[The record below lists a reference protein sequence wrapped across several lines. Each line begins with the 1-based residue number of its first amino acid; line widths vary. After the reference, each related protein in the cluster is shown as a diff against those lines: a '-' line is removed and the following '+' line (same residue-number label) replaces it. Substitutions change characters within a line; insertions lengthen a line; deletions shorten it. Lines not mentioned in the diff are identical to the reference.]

1 MMNSLVLL
9 ITIYLLVVL
18 LFIRYYVLSK
28 RRIDAMRRQIK
39 VLTHDLETK
48 SEVEKVQ
55 SARWQA
61 ASSVLEEALLFIDS
75 ELNVLYA
82 SPVAVQIFGD
92 ILDSG
97 VSVVSYT
104 HSDEFELECRG
115 VVSGETDEELY
126 EWQSEF
132 QDSVFQVRALRFD
145 YGAILA
151 LSDVSNLHHLEQARR
166 DMFANIS
173 HELRTPLTSIRLLLD
188 MLLTREQSVD
198 NISAIEK
205 MTTETETLKEM
216 AQELLD
222 ISLIE
227 SGRFAI
233 KLDSTTA
240 AALIM
245 LAIERLQPQAK
256 LKSIYFRVTECTDVS
271 VWADADQIQRV
282 LGNIFHNA
290 IKFTPPD
297 GSVIVSAIAED
308 EYVRIET
315 QDSGPGIHPDDLP
328 RIFERFFRADRTR
341 KGAGTGLGLAIANHV
356 VQAHGGE
363 IWAENTPETGA
374 MISFTLLRADK

>member
-1 MMNSLVLL
+1 MTNSLVLIAICL
-9 ITIYLLVVL
+9 FVVL
-18 LFIRYYVLSK
+18 LFVRYYVLSK
-28 RRIDAMRRQIK
+28 QRIDAMRRQIK
-39 VLTHDLETK
+39 VLTDDLETK
-48 SEVEKVQ
+48 SEAEKIQ

-61 ASSVLEEALLFIDS
+61 ASSVLEEALLLIDS
-75 ELNVLYA
+75 ELNLLYA
-82 SPVAVQIFGD
+82 NPIAVQIFGD
-92 ILDSG
+92 ISDSG
-97 VSVVSYT
+97 VSIVSYT
-104 HSDEFELECRG
+104 HSEEFESECRG

-145 YGAILA
+145 YGAVLA

-188 MLLTREQSVD
+188 MLVTREQSAD
-198 NISAIEK
+198 TISALEK
-205 MTTETETLKEM
+205 MTTETDTLKEM

-233 KLDSTTA
+233 KLDSANA

-245 LAIERLQPQAK
+245 PTIERLQPQAD
-256 LKSIYFRVTECTDVS
+256 LKSIQFHMTECTDVP
-271 VWADADQIQRV
+271 VWADADQVQRV
-282 LGNIFHNA
+282 LSNIFHNA
-290 IKFTPPD
+290 IKFTPSD

-308 EYVRIET
+308 ECVRIEI

-341 KGAGTGLGLAIANHV
+341 KGAGTGLGLAIANHI
-356 VQAHGGE
+356 VQAHGGV
-363 IWAENTPETGA
+363 IWAENAPETGA
-374 MISFTLLRADK
+374 IISFTLLRADK

>member
-1 MMNSLVLL
+1 MTNSLVLIAICL
-9 ITIYLLVVL
+9 FVVL
-18 LFIRYYVLSK
+18 LFVRYYVLSK
-28 RRIDAMRRQIK
+28 QRIDAMRRQIK
-39 VLTHDLETK
+39 VLTDDLETK
-48 SEVEKVQ
+48 SEAEKIQ

-61 ASSVLEEALLFIDS
+61 ASSVLEEALLLIDS
-75 ELNVLYA
+75 ELNLLYA
-82 SPVAVQIFGD
+82 NPIAVQIFGD
-92 ILDSG
+92 ISDSG
-97 VSVVSYT
+97 VSIVSYT
-104 HSDEFELECRG
+104 HSEEFESECRG

-145 YGAILA
+145 YGAVLA

-173 HELRTPLTSIRLLLD
+173 HELRTPLTSISLLLD
-188 MLLTREQSVD
+188 MLVTREQSAD
-198 NISAIEK
+198 TISALEK
-205 MTTETETLKEM
+205 MTTETDTLKEM

-233 KLDSTTA
+233 KLDSANA

-245 LAIERLQPQAK
+245 PTIERLQPQAD
-256 LKSIYFRVTECTDVS
+256 LKSIQFHMTECTDVP
-271 VWADADQIQRV
+271 VWADADQLQRV
-282 LGNIFHNA
+282 LSNIFHNA
-290 IKFTPPD
+290 IKFTPSD

-308 EYVRIET
+308 ECVRIEI

-341 KGAGTGLGLAIANHV
+341 KGAGTGLGLAIANHI
-356 VQAHGGE
+356 VQAHGGV
-363 IWAENTPETGA
+363 IWAENAPETGA
-374 MISFTLLRADK
+374 IISFTLLRADK

>member
-1 MMNSLVLL
+1 MTNSLVLIAICL
-9 ITIYLLVVL
+9 FVVL
-18 LFIRYYVLSK
+18 LFVRYYVLSK
-28 RRIDAMRRQIK
+28 QRIDAMRRQIK
-39 VLTHDLETK
+39 VLTDDLETK
-48 SEVEKVQ
+48 SEAEKIQ

-61 ASSVLEEALLFIDS
+61 ASSVLEEALLLIDS
-75 ELNVLYA
+75 ELNLLYA
-82 SPVAVQIFGD
+82 NPIAVQIFGD
-92 ILDSG
+92 ISDSG
-97 VSVVSYT
+97 VSIVSYT
-104 HSDEFELECRG
+104 HSEEFESECRG

-145 YGAILA
+145 YGAVLA

-173 HELRTPLTSIRLLLD
+173 HELRTPLTSISLLLD
-188 MLLTREQSVD
+188 MLVTREQSAD
-198 NISAIEK
+198 TISALEK
-205 MTTETETLKEM
+205 MTTETDTLKEM

-233 KLDSTTA
+233 KLDSANA

-245 LAIERLQPQAK
+245 PTIERLQPQAD
-256 LKSIYFRVTECTDVS
+256 LKSIQFHMTECTDVP
-271 VWADADQIQRV
+271 VWADADQVQRV
-282 LGNIFHNA
+282 LSNIFHNA

-297 GSVIVSAIAED
+297 GSVIISAIAED

-341 KGAGTGLGLAIANHV
+341 KGAGTGLGLAIANHI
-356 VQAHGGE
+356 VQAHGGS
-363 IWAENTPETGA
+363 IWAENAPETGA
-374 MISFTLLRADK
+374 IISFTLLRADK

>member
-1 MMNSLVLL
+1 MTNSLVLIAICL
-9 ITIYLLVVL
+9 FVVL
-18 LFIRYYVLSK
+18 LFVRYYVLSK
-28 RRIDAMRRQIK
+28 QRIDAMRRQIK
-39 VLTHDLETK
+39 VLTDDLETK
-48 SEVEKVQ
+48 SEAEKIQ

-61 ASSVLEEALLFIDS
+61 ASSVLEEALLLIDS
-75 ELNVLYA
+75 ELNLLYA
-82 SPVAVQIFGD
+82 NPIAVQIFGD

-97 VSVVSYT
+97 VSIVSYT
-104 HSDEFELECRG
+104 HSEEFESECRG

-145 YGAILA
+145 YGAVLA

-188 MLLTREQSVD
+188 MLLTREQSAET
-198 NISAIEK
+198 ISALEK
-205 MTTETETLKEM
+205 MTTETDTLKEM

-233 KLDSTTA
+233 KLDSANA

-245 LAIERLQPQAK
+245 PTIERLQPQAD
-256 LKSIYFRVTECTDVS
+256 LKSIQFHMTECTDVP
-271 VWADADQIQRV
+271 VWADADQLQRV
-282 LGNIFHNA
+282 LSNIFHNA
-290 IKFTPPD
+290 IKFTPSD

-308 EYVRIET
+308 ECVRIEI

-341 KGAGTGLGLAIANHV
+341 KGAGTGLGLAIANHI
-356 VQAHGGE
+356 VQAHGGV
-363 IWAENTPETGA
+363 IWAENAPETGA
-374 MISFTLLRADK
+374 IISFTLLRADK

>member
-1 MMNSLVLL
+1 MNSLLLL
-9 ITIYLLVVL
+9 IAIYLLVVL

-39 VLTHDLETK
+39 VLTSDIETK

-61 ASSVLEEALLFIDS
+61 VSNVLEEAFLFIDS

-82 SPVAVQIFGD
+82 SPIAVQIFGD
-92 ILDSG
+92 ISDSG
-97 VSVVSYT
+97 VSIVSYT

-132 QDSVFQVRALRFD
+132 QDSVFQVRALRFA
-145 YGAILA
+145 YGAVLA

-188 MLLTREQSVD
+188 MLLTQEQSAD
-198 NISAIEK
+198 TISALEK

-245 LAIERLQPQAK
+245 PAIERLQPQAK
-256 LKSIYFRVTECTDVS
+256 LKSIHFGVTECTDVP

-308 EYVRIET
+308 EYVRIEI

-363 IWAENTPETGA
+363 IWAENAPETGA
-374 MISFTLLRADK
+374 IISFTLLRADK

>member
-1 MMNSLVLL
+1 MTNSLVLIAICL
-9 ITIYLLVVL
+9 FVVL
-18 LFIRYYVLSK
+18 LFVRHYVLSK
-28 RRIDAMRRQIK
+28 QRIDAMRRQIK
-39 VLTHDLETK
+39 VLTDDLETK
-48 SEVEKVQ
+48 SEAEKIQ

-61 ASSVLEEALLFIDS
+61 ASSVLEEALLLIDS
-75 ELNVLYA
+75 ELNLLYA
-82 SPVAVQIFGD
+82 NPIAVQIFGD
-92 ILDSG
+92 ISDSG
-97 VSVVSYT
+97 VSIVSYT
-104 HSDEFELECRG
+104 HSEEFESECRG

-145 YGAILA
+145 YGAVLA

-173 HELRTPLTSIRLLLD
+173 HELRTPLTSISLLLD
-188 MLLTREQSVD
+188 MLVTREQSAD
-198 NISAIEK
+198 TISALEK
-205 MTTETETLKEM
+205 MTTETDTLKEM

-233 KLDSTTA
+233 KLDSANA

-245 LAIERLQPQAK
+245 PTIERLQPQAD
-256 LKSIYFRVTECTDVS
+256 LKSIQFHMTECTDVP
-271 VWADADQIQRV
+271 VWADADQLQRV
-282 LGNIFHNA
+282 LSNIFHNA
-290 IKFTPPD
+290 IKFTPSD

-308 EYVRIET
+308 ECVRIEI

-341 KGAGTGLGLAIANHV
+341 KGAGTGLGLAIANHI
-356 VQAHGGE
+356 VQAHGGV
-363 IWAENTPETGA
+363 IWAENAPETGA
-374 MISFTLLRADK
+374 IISFTLLRADK

>member
-1 MMNSLVLL
+1 MTNSLVLIAICL
-9 ITIYLLVVL
+9 FVVL
-18 LFIRYYVLSK
+18 LFVRYYVLSK
-28 RRIDAMRRQIK
+28 QRIDAMRRQIK
-39 VLTHDLETK
+39 VLTDDLETK
-48 SEVEKVQ
+48 SEAEKIQ

-61 ASSVLEEALLFIDS
+61 ASSVLEEALLLIDS
-75 ELNVLYA
+75 ELNLLYA
-82 SPVAVQIFGD
+82 NPIAVQIFGD
-92 ILDSG
+92 ISDSG
-97 VSVVSYT
+97 VSIVSYT
-104 HSDEFELECRG
+104 HSEEFESECRG

-145 YGAILA
+145 YGAVLA

-173 HELRTPLTSIRLLLD
+173 HELRTPLTSISLLLD
-188 MLLTREQSVD
+188 MLVTREQSAD
-198 NISAIEK
+198 TISALEK
-205 MTTETETLKEM
+205 MTTETDTLKEM

-233 KLDSTTA
+233 KLDSANA

-245 LAIERLQPQAK
+245 PTIERLQPQAD
-256 LKSIYFRVTECTDVS
+256 LKSIQFHMTECTDVP
-271 VWADADQIQRV
+271 VWADADQVQRV
-282 LGNIFHNA
+282 LSNIFHNA
-290 IKFTPPD
+290 IKFTPSD

-308 EYVRIET
+308 ECVRIEI

-341 KGAGTGLGLAIANHV
+341 KGAGTGLGLAIANHI
-356 VQAHGGE
+356 VQAHGGS
-363 IWAENTPETGA
+363 IWAVNAPETGA
-374 MISFTLLRADK
+374 IISFTLLRADK

>member
-1 MMNSLVLL
+1 MTNSLVLIAICL
-9 ITIYLLVVL
+9 FVVL
-18 LFIRYYVLSK
+18 LFVRYYVLSK
-28 RRIDAMRRQIK
+28 QRIDAMRRQIK
-39 VLTHDLETK
+39 VLTDDLETK
-48 SEVEKVQ
+48 SEAEKIQ

-75 ELNVLYA
+75 KLNVLYA
-82 SPVAVQIFGD
+82 NPIAVQIFGD
-92 ILDSG
+92 ISDSG
-97 VSVVSYT
+97 VSIVSYT
-104 HSDEFELECRG
+104 HSEEFESECRG

-145 YGAILA
+145 YGAVLA

-173 HELRTPLTSIRLLLD
+173 HELRTPLTSISLLLD
-188 MLLTREQSVD
+188 MLVTREQSAD
-198 NISAIEK
+198 TISALEK
-205 MTTETETLKEM
+205 MTTETDTLKEM

-233 KLDSTTA
+233 KLDSANA

-245 LAIERLQPQAK
+245 PTIERLQPQAD
-256 LKSIYFRVTECTDVS
+256 LKSIQFHMTECTDVP
-271 VWADADQIQRV
+271 VWADADQVQRV
-282 LGNIFHNA
+282 LSNIFHNA
-290 IKFTPPD
+290 IKFTPSD

-308 EYVRIET
+308 ECVRIEI

-341 KGAGTGLGLAIANHV
+341 KGAGTGLGLAIANHI
-356 VQAHGGE
+356 VQAHGGV
-363 IWAENTPETGA
+363 IWAENAPETGA
-374 MISFTLLRADK
+374 IISFTLLRADK

>member
-1 MMNSLVLL
+1 MTNSLVLIAICL
-9 ITIYLLVVL
+9 FVVL
-18 LFIRYYVLSK
+18 LFVRYYVLSK
-28 RRIDAMRRQIK
+28 QRIDAMRRQIK
-39 VLTHDLETK
+39 VLTDDLETK
-48 SEVEKVQ
+48 SEAEKIQ

-61 ASSVLEEALLFIDS
+61 ASSVLEEALLLIDS
-75 ELNVLYA
+75 ELNLLYA
-82 SPVAVQIFGD
+82 NPIAVQIFGD
-92 ILDSG
+92 ISDSG
-97 VSVVSYT
+97 VSIVSYT
-104 HSDEFELECRG
+104 HSEEFESECRG

-145 YGAILA
+145 YGAVLA

-173 HELRTPLTSIRLLLD
+173 HELRTPLTSISLLLD
-188 MLLTREQSVD
+188 MLVTREQSAD
-198 NISAIEK
+198 TISALEK
-205 MTTETETLKEM
+205 MTTETDTLKEM

-233 KLDSTTA
+233 KLDSANA

-245 LAIERLQPQAK
+245 PTIERLQPQAD
-256 LKSIYFRVTECTDVS
+256 LKSIQFHMTECTDVP
-271 VWADADQIQRV
+271 VWADADQVQRV
-282 LGNIFHNA
+282 LSNIFHNA
-290 IKFTPPD
+290 IKFTPSD

-308 EYVRIET
+308 ECVRIEI

-341 KGAGTGLGLAIANHV
+341 KGAGTGLGLAIANHI
-356 VQAHGGE
+356 VQAHGGV
-363 IWAENTPETGA
+363 IWAENAPETGA
-374 MISFTLLRADK
+374 IISFTLLRADK

>member
-1 MMNSLVLL
+1 MTNSLVLIAICL
-9 ITIYLLVVL
+9 FVVL
-18 LFIRYYVLSK
+18 LFVRYYVLSK
-28 RRIDAMRRQIK
+28 QRIDAMRRQIK
-39 VLTHDLETK
+39 VLTDDLETK
-48 SEVEKVQ
+48 SEAEKIQ

-61 ASSVLEEALLFIDS
+61 ASSVLEEALLLIDS

-82 SPVAVQIFGD
+82 NPIAVQIFGD

-97 VSVVSYT
+97 VSIVSYT
-104 HSDEFELECRG
+104 HSEEFESECRG

-145 YGAILA
+145 YGAVLA

-173 HELRTPLTSIRLLLD
+173 HELRTPLTSISLLLD
-188 MLLTREQSVD
+188 MLVTREQSAD
-198 NISAIEK
+198 TISALEK
-205 MTTETETLKEM
+205 MTTETDTLKEM

-233 KLDSTTA
+233 KLDSANA
-240 AALIM
+240 ATLIM
-245 LAIERLQPQAK
+245 PTIERLQPQAD
-256 LKSIYFRVTECTDVS
+256 LKSIQFHMTKCTDVP
-271 VWADADQIQRV
+271 VWADADQVQRV
-282 LGNIFHNA
+282 LSNIFHNA
-290 IKFTPPD
+290 IKFTPSD

-308 EYVRIET
+308 ECVRIQI

-341 KGAGTGLGLAIANHV
+341 KGAGTGLGLAIANHI
-356 VQAHGGE
+356 VQAHGGV
-363 IWAENTPETGA
+363 IWAENSPETGA
-374 MISFTLLRADK
+374 IISFTLLRADK

>member
-1 MMNSLVLL
+1 MTNSLVLIAICL
-9 ITIYLLVVL
+9 FVVL
-18 LFIRYYVLSK
+18 LFVRYYVLSK
-28 RRIDAMRRQIK
+28 QRIDAMRRQIK
-39 VLTHDLETK
+39 VLTDDLETK
-48 SEVEKVQ
+48 SEAEKIQ

-61 ASSVLEEALLFIDS
+61 ASSVLEEALLLIDS

-82 SPVAVQIFGD
+82 NPIAVQIFGD
-92 ILDSG
+92 ISDSG
-97 VSVVSYT
+97 VSIVSYT
-104 HSDEFELECRG
+104 HSEEFESECRG

-145 YGAILA
+145 YGAVLA

-173 HELRTPLTSIRLLLD
+173 HELRTPLTSISLLLD
-188 MLLTREQSVD
+188 MLVTREQSAD
-198 NISAIEK
+198 TISALEK
-205 MTTETETLKEM
+205 MTTETDTLKEM

-233 KLDSTTA
+233 KLDSDNA

-245 LAIERLQPQAK
+245 PTIERLQPQAD
-256 LKSIYFRVTECTDVS
+256 LKSIQFHMTECTDVP
-271 VWADADQIQRV
+271 VWADADQVQRV
-282 LGNIFHNA
+282 LSNIFHNA
-290 IKFTPPD
+290 IKFTPTD
-297 GSVIVSAIAED
+297 GSVIISAIAED

-341 KGAGTGLGLAIANHV
+341 KGAGTGLGLAIANHI
-356 VQAHGGE
+356 VQAHGGV
-363 IWAENTPETGA
+363 IWAENAPETGA
-374 MISFTLLRADK
+374 IIRFTLLRADK

>member
-1 MMNSLVLL
+1 MTNSLVLIAICL
-9 ITIYLLVVL
+9 FVVL
-18 LFIRYYVLSK
+18 LFVRYYVLSK
-28 RRIDAMRRQIK
+28 QRIDAMRRQIK
-39 VLTHDLETK
+39 VLTDDLETK
-48 SEVEKVQ
+48 SEAEKIQ

-61 ASSVLEEALLFIDS
+61 ASSVLEEALLLIDS
-75 ELNVLYA
+75 ELNLLYA
-82 SPVAVQIFGD
+82 NPIAVQIFGD
-92 ILDSG
+92 ISDSG
-97 VSVVSYT
+97 VSIVSYT
-104 HSDEFELECRG
+104 HSEEFESECRG

-145 YGAILA
+145 YGAVLA

-188 MLLTREQSVD
+188 MLVTREQSAD
-198 NISAIEK
+198 TISALEK
-205 MTTETETLKEM
+205 MTTETDTLKEM

-233 KLDSTTA
+233 KLDSANAVT
-240 AALIM
+240 LIM
-245 LAIERLQPQAK
+245 PTIERLQPQAD
-256 LKSIYFRVTECTDVS
+256 LKSIQFHMTECTDVP
-271 VWADADQIQRV
+271 VWADADQVQRV
-282 LGNIFHNA
+282 LSNIFHNA
-290 IKFTPPD
+290 IKFTPSD

-308 EYVRIET
+308 ECVRIQI

-341 KGAGTGLGLAIANHV
+341 KGAGTGLGLAIANHI
-356 VQAHGGE
+356 VQAHGGS
-363 IWAENTPETGA
+363 IWAENAPETGA
-374 MISFTLLRADK
+374 IISFTLLRADK

>member
-1 MMNSLVLL
+1 MTNSLVLIAICL
-9 ITIYLLVVL
+9 FVVL
-18 LFIRYYVLSK
+18 LFVRHYVLSK
-28 RRIDAMRRQIK
+28 QRIDAMRRQIK
-39 VLTHDLETK
+39 VLTDDLEIK
-48 SEVEKVQ
+48 SEAEKIQ

-61 ASSVLEEALLFIDS
+61 ASSVLEEALLLIDS
-75 ELNVLYA
+75 ELNLLYA
-82 SPVAVQIFGD
+82 NPIAVQIFGD
-92 ILDSG
+92 ISDSG
-97 VSVVSYT
+97 VSIVSYT
-104 HSDEFELECRG
+104 HSEEFESECRG

-145 YGAILA
+145 YGAVLA

-173 HELRTPLTSIRLLLD
+173 HELRTPLTSISLLLD
-188 MLLTREQSVD
+188 MLVTREQSAD
-198 NISAIEK
+198 TISALEK
-205 MTTETETLKEM
+205 MTTETDTLKEM

-233 KLDSTTA
+233 KLDSANA

-245 LAIERLQPQAK
+245 PTIERLQPQAD
-256 LKSIYFRVTECTDVS
+256 LKSIQFHMTECTDVP
-271 VWADADQIQRV
+271 VWADADQVQRV
-282 LGNIFHNA
+282 LSNIFHNA
-290 IKFTPPD
+290 IKFTPSD

-308 EYVRIET
+308 ECVRIEI

-341 KGAGTGLGLAIANHV
+341 KGAGTGLGLAIANHI
-356 VQAHGGE
+356 VQAHGGV
-363 IWAENTPETGA
+363 IWAENSPETGA
-374 MISFTLLRADK
+374 IISFTLLRADK

>member
-1 MMNSLVLL
+1 MTNSLVLIAICL
-9 ITIYLLVVL
+9 FVVL
-18 LFIRYYVLSK
+18 LFVRYYVLSK
-28 RRIDAMRRQIK
+28 QRIDAMRRQIK
-39 VLTHDLETK
+39 VLTDDLETK
-48 SEVEKVQ
+48 SEAEKIQ

-61 ASSVLEEALLFIDS
+61 ASSVLEEALLLIDS

-82 SPVAVQIFGD
+82 NPIAVQIFGD
-92 ILDSG
+92 ISDSG
-97 VSVVSYT
+97 VSIVSYT
-104 HSDEFELECRG
+104 HSEEFESECRG

-145 YGAILA
+145 YGAVLA

-173 HELRTPLTSIRLLLD
+173 HELRTPLTSISLLLD
-188 MLLTREQSVD
+188 MLVTREQSAD
-198 NISAIEK
+198 TISALEK
-205 MTTETETLKEM
+205 MTTETDTLKEM

-233 KLDSTTA
+233 KLDSANA

-245 LAIERLQPQAK
+245 PTIERLQPQAD
-256 LKSIYFRVTECTDVS
+256 LKSIQFHMTECTDVP
-271 VWADADQIQRV
+271 VWADADQVQRV
-282 LGNIFHNA
+282 LSNIFHNA
-290 IKFTPPD
+290 IKFTPSD

-308 EYVRIET
+308 ECVRIEI

-341 KGAGTGLGLAIANHV
+341 KGAGTGLGLAIANHI
-356 VQAHGGE
+356 VQAHGGS
-363 IWAENTPETGA
+363 IWAENAPETGA
-374 MISFTLLRADK
+374 IISFTLLRADK

>member
-1 MMNSLVLL
+1 MTNSLVLIAICL
-9 ITIYLLVVL
+9 FVVL
-18 LFIRYYVLSK
+18 LFVRYYVLSK
-28 RRIDAMRRQIK
+28 QRIDAMRRQIK
-39 VLTHDLETK
+39 VLTDDLETK
-48 SEVEKVQ
+48 SEAEKIQ

-61 ASSVLEEALLFIDS
+61 ASSVLEEALLLIDS
-75 ELNVLYA
+75 ELNLLYA
-82 SPVAVQIFGD
+82 NPIAVQIFGD
-92 ILDSG
+92 ISDSG
-97 VSVVSYT
+97 VSIVSYT
-104 HSDEFELECRG
+104 HSEEFESECRG

-145 YGAILA
+145 YGAVLA

-188 MLLTREQSVD
+188 MLVTREQSAD
-198 NISAIEK
+198 TISALEK
-205 MTTETETLKEM
+205 MTTETDTLKEM

-233 KLDSTTA
+233 KLDSANA

-245 LAIERLQPQAK
+245 PTIERLQPQAD
-256 LKSIYFRVTECTDVS
+256 LKSIQFHMTECTDVP
-271 VWADADQIQRV
+271 VWADADQVQRV
-282 LGNIFHNA
+282 LSNIFHNA
-290 IKFTPPD
+290 IKFTPTD

-308 EYVRIET
+308 ECVRIEI

-341 KGAGTGLGLAIANHV
+341 KGAGTGLGLAIANHI
-356 VQAHGGE
+356 VQAHGGV
-363 IWAENTPETGA
+363 IWAENAPETGA
-374 MISFTLLRADK
+374 IISFTLLRADK

>member
-1 MMNSLVLL
+1 MTNSLVLIAICL
-9 ITIYLLVVL
+9 FVVL
-18 LFIRYYVLSK
+18 LFVRYYVLSK
-28 RRIDAMRRQIK
+28 QRIDAMRRQIK
-39 VLTHDLETK
+39 VLTDDLEIK
-48 SEVEKVQ
+48 SEAEKIQ

-61 ASSVLEEALLFIDS
+61 ASSVLEEALLLIDS
-75 ELNVLYA
+75 ELNLLYA
-82 SPVAVQIFGD
+82 NPIAVQIFGD
-92 ILDSG
+92 ISDSG
-97 VSVVSYT
+97 VSIVSYT
-104 HSDEFELECRG
+104 HSEEFESECRG

-145 YGAILA
+145 YGAVLA

-173 HELRTPLTSIRLLLD
+173 HELRTPLTSISLLLD
-188 MLLTREQSVD
+188 MLVTREQSAD
-198 NISAIEK
+198 TISALEK
-205 MTTETETLKEM
+205 MTTETDTLKEM

-233 KLDSTTA
+233 KLDSANA

-245 LAIERLQPQAK
+245 PTIERLQPQAD
-256 LKSIYFRVTECTDVS
+256 LKSIQFHMTECTDVP
-271 VWADADQIQRV
+271 VWADADQVQRV
-282 LGNIFHNA
+282 LSNIFHNA
-290 IKFTPPD
+290 IKFTPSD

-308 EYVRIET
+308 ECVRIEI

-341 KGAGTGLGLAIANHV
+341 KGAGTGLGLAIANHI
-356 VQAHGGE
+356 VQAHGGV
-363 IWAENTPETGA
+363 IWAENSPETGA
-374 MISFTLLRADK
+374 IISFTLLRADK

>member
-1 MMNSLVLL
+1 MNSLVLL

-233 KLDSTTA
+233 KLGSTTA

-290 IKFTPPD
+290 IKFTPLD

-308 EYVRIET
+308 EYVRIEI